1 MYEIELKAHVY
12 NRDELICKLN
22 ADARYLGTAEKTDGY
37 WRQSVPVRNDAIGAN
52 GKAGTA
58 RPDDVNVKTGTEQPD
73 KKAAFPK
80 AAAEKACP
88 AEKMPAE
95 KNAENPLTVRIRTEC
110 TETAAN
116 EKKRRCLVTYKQKRR
131 DCKENAA
138 LEVND
143 EKEFAVSDRTEFER
157 FLHKAGFEAVFE
169 KRKKSMQWKKDGV
182 LIELC
187 TVEPLGDFLEMEIL
201 AETADENRINEARL
215 TLEKLLKKYG
225 IPLEQIEPMYYSEL
239 LKAKKFFGSRSF
251 LQNFL

>member
-22 ADARYLGTAEKTDGY
+22 ADARYLGTAEKNDTY
-37 WRQSVPVRNDAIGAN
+37 WRLTAFVRNGAIEAN
-52 GKAGTA
+52 GKAGTE
-58 RPDDVNVKTGTEQPD
+58 RPDK
-73 KKAAFPK
+73 
-80 AAAEKACP
+80 
-88 AEKMPAE
+88 AE

-110 TETAAN
+110 TETAAK
-116 EKKRRCLVTYKQKRR
+116 EKKCRHLVTYKQKRR
-131 DCKENAA
+131 ECKENVA

-157 FLHKAGFEAVFE
+157 FLHKAGFEAVSE
-169 KRKKSMQWKKDGV
+169 KHKKSMQWEKDGV

-201 AETADENRINEARL
+201 SETTDENRVNEARFA
-215 TLEKLLKKYG
+215 LEKLLKKYG

>member
-22 ADARYLGTAEKTDGY
+22 ADARYLGTAEKADAY
-37 WRQSVPVRNDAIGAN
+37 WRLTAFVRDGAIDAND
-52 GKAGTA
+52 KAGTE
-58 RPDDVNVKTGTEQPD
+58 RPD
-73 KKAAFPK
+73 KKAASPEVD
-80 AAAEKACP
+80 AERTCP
-88 AEKMPAE
+88 VEKMPAE

-110 TETAAN
+110 TETAAK
-116 EKKRRCLVTYKQKRR
+116 EKKCRHLVTYKQKRR
-131 DCKENAA
+131 DCEENVA

-157 FLHKAGFEAVFE
+157 FLHKAGFEAVSE
-169 KRKKSMQWKKDGV
+169 KHKKSMQWEKDGV
-182 LIELC
+182 FIELC
-187 TVEPLGDFLEMEIL
+187 TVDPLGDFLEMEIL
-201 AETADENRINEARL
+201 SETTDENRVNEARFA
-215 TLEKLLKKYG
+215 LEKLLKKYG

>member
-12 NRDELICKLN
+12 NRDELIPKLN
-22 ADARYLGTAEKTDGY
+22 ADARYLGTAEKTDIY
-37 WRQSVPVRNDAIGAN
+37 WRLTAFVRDGAIDAND
-52 GKAGTA
+52 KAGTE
-58 RPDDVNVKTGTEQPD
+58 RPDK
-73 KKAAFPK
+73 
-80 AAAEKACP
+80 
-88 AEKMPAE
+88 AE

-110 TETAAN
+110 TETAAK
-116 EKKRRCLVTYKQKRR
+116 EKTCRHLVTYKQKRR
-131 DCKENAA
+131 DCEENVA

-143 EKEFAVSDRTEFER
+143 EKEFVVSDRTEFER
-157 FLHKAGFEAVFE
+157 FLHKAGFEAVSE
-169 KRKKSMQWKKDGV
+169 KHKKSMQWEKDGV

-201 AETADENRINEARL
+201 SETTDENRVNEARFA
-215 TLEKLLKKYG
+215 LEKLLKKYG